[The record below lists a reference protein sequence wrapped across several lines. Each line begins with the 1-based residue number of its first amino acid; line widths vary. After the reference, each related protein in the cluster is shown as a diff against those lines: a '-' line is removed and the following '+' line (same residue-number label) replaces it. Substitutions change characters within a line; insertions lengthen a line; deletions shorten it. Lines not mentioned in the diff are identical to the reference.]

1 MPWGNTGDHRDFEPQ
16 RHDDGCIEVIGFT
29 MASLVSGRH
38 GTLTVRRQL
47 TADLTLTRTSPSG
60 L

>member
-29 MASLVSGRH
+29 MASLVRERGNKGTRREERNGRRE
-38 GTLTVRRQL
+38 GDEGIETV
-47 TADLTLTRTSPSG
+47 
-60 L
+60 